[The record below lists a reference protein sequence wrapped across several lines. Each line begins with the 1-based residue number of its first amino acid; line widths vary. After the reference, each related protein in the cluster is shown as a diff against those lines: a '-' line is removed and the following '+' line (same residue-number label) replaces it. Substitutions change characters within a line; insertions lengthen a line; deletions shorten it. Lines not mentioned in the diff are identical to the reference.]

1 MQTLNR
7 LSNGLDYELFVE
19 SENVIANAQVA
30 LSSGATPASAEKPNE
45 TGEQQSD
52 LRVFNII

>member
-1 MQTLNR
+1 MVT
-7 LSNGLDYELFVE
+7 
-19 SENVIANAQVA
+19 NAQVA